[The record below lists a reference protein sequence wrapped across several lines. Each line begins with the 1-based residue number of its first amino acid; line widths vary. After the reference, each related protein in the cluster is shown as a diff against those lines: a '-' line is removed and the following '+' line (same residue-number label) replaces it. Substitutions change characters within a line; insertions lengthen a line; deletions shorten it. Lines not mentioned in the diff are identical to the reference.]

1 MDNPSSPS
9 PVPTPTID
17 LEEETNSFS
26 TSKRS
31 LVYQYF
37 TYKTSRYYCNHYSKN
52 YSDKSTSTLWRH
64 ISNKHQKILAETQN
78 QEGNISE
85 MDKFVISDQKENFS
99 QKGFRKRVIRWV
111 VNNDQPF
118 NVTEN
123 KEFRDM

>member
-17 LEEETNSFS
+17 LEEETNSSS

-37 TYKTSRYYCNHYSKN
+37 TYKTSRYYCNHCSKN

-64 ISNKHQKILAETQN
+64 I
-78 QEGNISE
+78 
-85 MDKFVISDQKENFS
+85 
-99 QKGFRKRVIRWV
+99 
-111 VNNDQPF
+111 
-118 NVTEN
+118 
-123 KEFRDM
+123 

>member
-17 LEEETNSFS
+17 LEEETNSSS

-37 TYKTSRYYCNHYSKN
+37 TYKTSRYYCNHCSKN

-64 ISNKHQKILAETQN
+64 ISNKHQKILAESQN
-78 QEGNISE
+78 QEGNIGK

-99 QKGFRKRVIRWV
+99 QKGF
-111 VNNDQPF
+111 
-118 NVTEN
+118 
-123 KEFRDM
+123 